1 MILEPDSHLAEDDL
15 ERYSM
20 GELAGEECA
29 RLEEHLLL
37 CETCRQRVREQDL
50 FVRSMKHA
58 AEEWRKQEKR
68 RTKKGHAPLKRDMA
82 G

>member
-1 MILEPDSHLAEDDL
+1 MILEPDFHLAEDDL

-20 GELAGEECA
+20 GELAGEECV

-50 FVRSMKHA
+50 FVQSMRHA
-58 AEEWRKQEKR
+58 ASELRKREKR
-68 RTKKGHAPLKRDMA
+68 KIKKSMPP
-82 G
+82 